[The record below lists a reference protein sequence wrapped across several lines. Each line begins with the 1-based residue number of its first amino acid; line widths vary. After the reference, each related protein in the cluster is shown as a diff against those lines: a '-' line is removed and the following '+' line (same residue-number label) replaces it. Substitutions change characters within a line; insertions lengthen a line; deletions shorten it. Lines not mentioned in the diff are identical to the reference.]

1 MKNWAW
7 GFIGVATLCMALGL
21 IAVGFL
27 QPGITCAE
35 DDTSAG
41 CPSTPVHAVMLV
53 SGTVLLP
60 TGILFLIRSGK
71 QERLAPD
78 LVAPFK

>member
-1 MKNWAW
+1 MKNWVW
-7 GFIGVATLCMALGL
+7 GVTGVVTLCMALGL

-27 QPGITCAE
+27 QPGVTCAE
-35 DDTSAG
+35 DDSSAG
-41 CPSTPVHAVMLV
+41 CPSTPVHAGMLG

-60 TGILFLIRSGK
+60 AGILFLIRSGRR
-71 QERLAPD
+71 ERLAPD